1 MPRTNPKLNV
11 GPAEDRIRRIV
22 NFYYLNSKIK
32 FNVVVFNANIF
43 FIFRFHVKIKK
54 NCIIYNRI

>member
-22 NFYYLNSKIK
+22 NFYYLNIKIK
-32 FNVVVFNANIF
+32 FNVVVFNIF
-43 FIFRFHVKIKK
+43 FIFRFHVRIKK
-54 NCIIYNRI
+54 N